1 MSKGLLLVVSGPS
14 GAGKGTVCRA
24 LMEQNPDICMSVSAT
39 TRKPRPG
46 EVDGESYYFLDE
58 DTFRSMID
66 NHEFIEW
73 ACFCQ
78 NYYGT
83 PRKKVE
89 ELLEAGKD
97 VILEIEVQGAMQV
110 KSKFPEGVYIFVMP
124 PSLEELERRLSGR
137 GTETPEV
144 VKERLKT
151 AVWECS
157 NIEKYN
163 YILINDD
170 VDLAVRRFA
179 SVIEAEKMRTERNGE
194 WVETLLEAKERIDT
208 L

>member
-1 MSKGLLLVVSGPS
+1 MKNKGLLLVVSGPS
-14 GAGKGTVCRA
+14 GAGKGTVCKA
-24 LMEQNPDICMSVSAT
+24 LMEQHPEVCMSVSAT

-46 EVDGESYYFLDE
+46 EADGVNYYFLE
-58 DTFRSMID
+58 EEQFRSMIE

-97 VILEIEVQGAMQV
+97 VILEIEVQGAIQV
-110 KSKFPEGVYIFVMP
+110 KSKFPEAVFIFVMP
-124 PSLEELERRLSGR
+124 PSMEELEKRLTGR
-137 GTETPEV
+137 GTEAPEV
-144 VKERLKT
+144 VAERLET
-151 AVWECS
+151 ARWECS

-163 YILINDD
+163 YILINDE
-170 VDLAVRRFA
+170 VSLAAERFA
-179 SVIEAEKMRTERNGE
+179 AIIQTEKMRIERNGMWIQE
-194 WVETLLEAKERIDT
+194 NLKK
-208 L
+208 

>member
-1 MSKGLLLVVSGPS
+1 MKRKGLLLVVSGPS
-14 GAGKGTVCRA
+14 GAGKGTVCKA
-24 LMEQNPDICMSVSAT
+24 LMENCPDIYMSISAT

-46 EVDGESYYFLDE
+46 EVDGVNYYFLSE
-58 DTFRSMID
+58 DKFRSMID

-89 ELLEAGKD
+89 DLLDAGKD

-110 KSKFPEGVYIFVMP
+110 RSKFPEAVFIFVTP
-124 PSLEELERRLSGR
+124 PSMEELANRLSGR

-144 VKERLKT
+144 VEERLKT
-151 AVWECS
+151 ALWEYK
-157 NIEKYN
+157 NITKYN
-163 YILINDD
+163 YILINDT
-170 VDLAVRRFA
+170 VDAAAKRMEAIIR
-179 SVIEAEKMRTERNGE
+179 AEKMRTERSGDWIEEHVNNN
-194 WVETLLEAKERIDT
+194 
-208 L
+208 

>member
-1 MSKGLLLVVSGPS
+1 MRKGLLLVVSGPS

-24 LMEQNPDICMSVSAT
+24 LMEKYPDISMSVSAT
-39 TRKPRPG
+39 TRSPRPG
-46 EVDGESYYFLDE
+46 EVDGESYYFLKE
-58 DTFRSMID
+58 SEFRSMID
-66 NHEFIEW
+66 NHELIEW

-89 ELLEAGKD
+89 ELLDAGKD

-110 KSKFPEGVYIFVMP
+110 KSKFPEGVFIFVAP
-124 PSLEELERRLSGR
+124 PSLKELESRLSGR

-144 VKERLKT
+144 IAERLKT
-151 AVWECS
+151 ALWEFT
-157 NIEKYN
+157 NVDQYN

-170 VDLAVRRFA
+170 VDSAVERFA
-179 SVIEAEKMRTERNGE
+179 SIIAAEKLRIERNGD
-194 WVETLLEAKERIDT
+194 WVQKALKANERIDT

>member
-1 MSKGLLLVVSGPS
+1 MKNRGLLLVVSGPS
-14 GAGKGTVCRA
+14 GAGKGTVCKA
-24 LMEQNPDICMSVSAT
+24 LMEKHPEVCMSVSAT

-46 EVDGESYYFLDE
+46 EIDGVNYYFLE
-58 DTFRSMID
+58 EEKFRTMID

-83 PRKKVE
+83 PKKKVE
-89 ELLEAGKD
+89 DLLAEGKD

-110 KSKFPEGVYIFVMP
+110 KSKFPEGVFIFVMP
-124 PSLEELERRLSGR
+124 PSLEELRNRLLGR
-137 GTETPEV
+137 GTETAEV
-144 VKERLKT
+144 VEERLKT
-151 AVWECS
+151 ALWECT

-170 VDLAVRRFA
+170 VNDATERFA
-179 SVIEAEKMRTERNGE
+179 AIIKTEKMRIERNGQ
-194 WVETLLEAKERIDT
+194 WIQDICKA
-208 L
+208 

>member
-1 MSKGLLLVVSGPS
+1 MKNRGLLLVVSGPS
-14 GAGKGTVCRA
+14 GAGKGTVCKA
-24 LMEQNPDICMSVSAT
+24 LMEKHPEVCMSVSAT

-46 EVDGESYYFLDE
+46 EIDGVNYYFLE
-58 DTFRSMID
+58 EEKFRTMID

-89 ELLEAGKD
+89 DLLAEGKD

-110 KSKFPEGVYIFVMP
+110 KSKFPEGVFIFVMP
-124 PSLEELERRLSGR
+124 PSLEELRNRLTGR
-137 GTETPEV
+137 GTESAEV
-144 VKERLKT
+144 VEERLKT
-151 AVWECS
+151 ALWECT

-170 VDLAVRRFA
+170 VNDATERFA
-179 SVIEAEKMRTERNGE
+179 AIIKTEKMRIERNGQ
-194 WVETLLEAKERIDT
+194 WIQDICKA
-208 L
+208 

>member
-24 LMEQNPDICMSVSAT
+24 LMKQNPDICMSVSAT

-58 DTFRSMID
+58 DTFRAMID
-66 NHEFIEW
+66 KHEFIEW

-124 PSLEELERRLSGR
+124 PSLEELERRLTGR
-137 GTETPEV
+137 GTEAPEV

-151 AVWECS
+151 ALWECS

-163 YILINDD
+163 YILINDE
-170 VDLAVRRFA
+170 VDSAVQRFA
-179 SVIEAEKMRTERNGE
+179 SVIEAEKMRIERNGE
-194 WVETLLEAKERIDT
+194 WVSKTLEEKERIDR